1 VRRAA
6 CTLSLLALLVAAC
19 ATTPPAPP
27 AARSAFSALSGP
39 DPSPFSLAAAG
50 AILPV
55 GWKPVRLMRL
65 KRLTEF
71 RLVED
76 DGGTAMLA
84 DANASASGLQYET
97 SADLR
102 EFPWL
107 KWRWKVPKS
116 IENANNTLHHVE
128 DSPARVIVT
137 FEGSREDLPAF
148 EQMNYDLALAIT
160 GNRMPYATLMYVW
173 ENTLPEGAII
183 SHHMTSRVK
192 MVVAGNTPGKPGAW
206 HDEMHNVLE
215 DYRRA
220 FGEEPPRVKTVGI
233 MSDSDNTGAHVTAY
247 FGDIRFLRGK

>member
-6 CTLSLLALLVAAC
+6 YTLSLLGLLAAAC
-19 ATTPPAPP
+19 ATLPTSAPP
-27 AARSAFSALSGP
+27 PVSAPSGP
-39 DPSPFSLAAAG
+39 DPTPFSQAATG
-50 AILPV
+50 EVLPP

-65 KRLTEF
+65 KRLTQY
-71 RLVED
+71 RLVEE
-76 DGGTAMLA
+76 DGGVAMLA
-84 DANASASGLQYET
+84 DADASASGLQFAT

-102 EFPWL
+102 EYPWL
-107 KWRWKVPKS
+107 KWRWKVPKL
-116 IENANNTLHHVE
+116 IENANNTLAHVE
-128 DSPARVIVT
+128 DSPARVVVT
-137 FEGSREDLPAF
+137 FEGGREDLPAF

-173 ENTLPEGAII
+173 ENRLPEGAVI

-192 MVVAGNTPGKPGAW
+192 MVVAGSAPGELGMW
-206 HDEMHNVLE
+206 HEEMHNVLD

>member
-1 VRRAA
+1 MRRAA
-6 CTLSLLALLVAAC
+6 FTLSFLAVLVAAC

-27 AARSAFSALSGP
+27 VARPAFSGP
-39 DPSPFSLAAAG
+39 DPTPFSRAAAG
-50 AILPV
+50 EALPA

-65 KRLTEF
+65 KRPTQF
-71 RLVED
+71 RLVEE
-76 DGGTAMLA
+76 DGGIAMLA
-84 DANASASGLQYET
+84 DADASASGLQYET

-102 EFPWL
+102 EYPWL
-107 KWRWKVPKS
+107 KWRWKIPTL
-116 IENANNTLHHVE
+116 IENSNNSLHRVE
-128 DSPARVIVT
+128 DSPARVVVT
-137 FEGSREDLPAF
+137 FEGGREDLPAF

-160 GNRMPYATLMYVW
+160 GNRMPFATLMYVW
-173 ENTLPEGAII
+173 DNRLPEGAVI

-192 MVVAGNTPGKPGAW
+192 MVVAGGGPKLGAW
-206 HDEMHNVLE
+206 HDEIHNVLD